1 MYSFQWNFT
10 ILCKAPLSLMQS
22 KHIGLNILTVT
33 VLNVYADLGIFGI
46 FTVFKLLFRRSIFIF
61 QILFYVLQLNFHLHN
76 TTVCFFLIYL
86 YKFCCNFKLNNSREC
101 RYFCVIYDFNE
112 NSYSFKPLNKFII
125 YFWWD
130 IIFCKRFL
138 SIYLEM

>member
-1 MYSFQWNFT
+1 MYSIQWNFT
-10 ILCKAPLSLMQS
+10 ILCQAPLSLMQS
-22 KHIGLNILTVT
+22 KNIGLNILTVI
-33 VLNVYADLGIFGI
+33 VLNVYANLGIFGI

-61 QILFYVLQLNFHLHN
+61 QILFYVHN
-76 TTVCFFLIYL
+76 TIVCFFLIYL

-101 RYFCVIYDFNE
+101 RYFCVISDFNE
-112 NSYSFKPLNKFII
+112 NSYSFKPLNRFII
-125 YFWWD
+125 YFWLY